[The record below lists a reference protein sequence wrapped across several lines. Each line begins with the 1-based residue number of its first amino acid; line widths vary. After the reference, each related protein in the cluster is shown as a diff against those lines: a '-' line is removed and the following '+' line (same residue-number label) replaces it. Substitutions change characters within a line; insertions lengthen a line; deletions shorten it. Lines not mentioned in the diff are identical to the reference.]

1 MTEHNNFIRYAVHYV
16 TNFIIV
22 ISLAWF
28 IVHSFLA
35 TESVSG
41 HSMEPAISAG
51 DLVLVD
57 TLAYKFSAP
66 KRMDIIVFQRSDS
79 TENIKRVVGLPGE
92 TVVIQNGHIY
102 IDGKLLE
109 SDKISD
115 ISLAGIAEN
124 PVELMAD
131 EYFLIGDNAD
141 SSEDS
146 RFVNVGNVKKSQIIG
161 KVWFRI
167 LPINKFSFIH

>member
-1 MTEHNNFIRYAVHYV
+1 MTEQNNFIRRIVHSI
-16 TNFIIV
+16 TNIIIL

-28 IVHSFLA
+28 LVHSFLS

-41 HSMEPAISAG
+41 HSMEPAVSAG

-57 TLAYKFSAP
+57 TLRYKFSSP
-66 KRMDIIVFQRSDS
+66 KRMDIVVFQRSDS

-92 TVVIQNGHIY
+92 TVVIQNEHIY

-109 SDKISD
+109 SDKISG

-124 PVELMAD
+124 PVELLPD

-146 RFVNVGNVKKSQIIG
+146 RFVNVGNVKKSQIVG
-161 KVWFRI
+161 KIWFRI
-167 LPINKFSFIH
+167 LPFNKFSLIH